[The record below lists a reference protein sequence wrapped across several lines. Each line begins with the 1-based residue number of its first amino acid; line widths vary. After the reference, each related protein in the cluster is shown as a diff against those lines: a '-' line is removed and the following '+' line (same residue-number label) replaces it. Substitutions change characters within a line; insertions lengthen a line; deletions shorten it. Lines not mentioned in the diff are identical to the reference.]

1 MIITLKNKD
10 TLIIDEF
17 RLKCCIGRGN
27 IKKNKVEGDGS
38 TPRGKFGIGTLY
50 WRSDRVQ
57 KPNTKLFCKPIY
69 KKMAWCNDSK
79 SKFYNKEIKVN
90 KKSKFEKIY
99 RNDYKYNYFI
109 LLKYN
114 YINPKKNK
122 GSAIFI
128 HLTKDYKKTA
138 GCIALSKKD
147 FLILAKL
154 INKKSKI
161 IIN

>member
-57 KPNTKLFCKPIY
+57 KPNTKLFCKPIN
-69 KKMAWCNDSK
+69 KKIAWCNDSK

-114 YINPKKNK
+114 YTNSKKNK

>member
-10 TLIIDEF
+10 TLIVDEF

-27 IKKNKVEGDGS
+27 LKKDKVEGDGS
-38 TPRGKFGIGTLY
+38 TPRGKFVIGTLY
-50 WRSDRVQ
+50 GRSDRVQ
-57 KPNTKLFCKPIY
+57 KPNTKLFCKPIN

-90 KKSKFEKIY
+90 KKNKFEKIY
-99 RNDYKYNYFI
+99 RNDYKYNYLI

>member
-10 TLIIDEF
+10 TLIVDEF

-27 IKKNKVEGDGS
+27 LKKDKVEGDGS

-50 WRSDRVQ
+50 WRSDRVR
-57 KPNTKLFCKPIY
+57 KPNTKLFCKPIN
-69 KKMAWCNDSK
+69 KRMAWCNDSK

-90 KKSKFEKIY
+90 KKIKFERIY
-99 RNDYKYNYFI
+99 RNDYKYNYLI

-154 INKKSKI
+154 INKKLKI
-161 IIN
+161 MIN

>member
-57 KPNTKLFCKPIY
+57 KPNTKLFCKPIN
-69 KKMAWCNDSK
+69 KKIAWCNDSK

-138 GCIALSKKD
+138 GCIALIKKD
-147 FLILAKL
+147 FLILEKL